1 MVGLTDIG
9 NMEQT
14 KRRTS
19 GIPLRLDDTSSLPAG
34 IARNPASSSTTT
46 SMLAQMPPA
55 KSDPFAGYQQ
65 NVQRNRQA
73 LSNAAGALG
82 DLYKGAAS
90 TLINTA
96 TVVPRTVAG
105 IATGE
110 TPITIDSNLPDYGA
124 GERERAAQ
132 KAQRRAE
139 RAASVPMPG
148 QEFARGVAD
157 RAVERATSALTS
169 IPKPSTPSSSGQGGS
184 INAPASTAAAA
195 PAAPAVSLTEPPA
208 GTWAAVGNGVAG
220 RRNAQGVAEFT
231 DSPQAFAGAQ
241 PGRVGGLGDGIGGL
255 SVVSG
260 GREAMDRNLLA
271 TEIMQQ
277 TRREQSN
284 PNYLTV
290 VGDSSR
296 EIAAPKNAYDRL
308 VADRAN
314 QEQADARAG
323 RSNARLDRIAGGNQ
337 RIAQLQGQLEQSA
350 QARID
355 NERNNRAAT
364 RLDDLS
370 SILANPDLSPER
382 REAVERIQTSLTLP
396 AEARVRAD
404 TEREAAQQRTLADL
418 YKSFVEQDS
427 ILKPEDRVPFD
438 QWVAPYLAAS
448 GGGAAPS
455 GVPEGMT
462 FAGTSNGKNVYRD
475 SSGRMFVDE

>member
-1 MVGLTDIG
+1 LLLILLRSDEMVSLTD
-9 NMEQT
+9 
-14 KRRTS
+14 
-19 GIPLRLDDTSSLPAG
+19 LPE
-34 IARNPASSSTTT
+34 RKPNPV
-46 SMLAQMPPA
+46 
-55 KSDPFAGYQQ
+55 AGYQQ

-73 LSNAAGALG
+73 LSNAAGAAA

-139 RAASVPMPG
+139 LAASVPMPG

-157 RAVERATSALTS
+157 RAVSRATSALTS
-169 IPKPSTPSSSGQGGS
+169 IPKPATPSAPGQGGS
-184 INAPASTAAAA
+184 TNAPASNAAA
-195 PAAPAVSLTEPPA
+195 PAAQQQSAALSLTEPPA
-208 GTWAAVGNGVAG
+208 GSWASVGNGVAG
-220 RRNAQGVAEFT
+220 RRNAQGLAEFT
-231 DSPQAFAGAQ
+231 DSPEALAGAQ

-277 TRREQSN
+277 TRRERSN

-296 EIAAPKNAYDRL
+296 ERAATRNPLDRL
-308 VADRAN
+308 VNDRAN
-314 QEQADARAG
+314 QERADARAG
-323 RSNARLDRIAGGNQ
+323 RENARLDRLAGGNQ

>member
-14 KRRTS
+14 KRRAT
-19 GIPLRLDDTSSLPAG
+19 GVPLRLDDTSTLPAG
-34 IARNPASSSTTT
+34 IARNPTPSRAASNP
-46 SMLAQMPPA
+46 LAQMPSA
-55 KSDPFAGYQQ
+55 KPDPLAGYQQ

-73 LSNAAGALG
+73 LSNAAGAAA

-90 TLINTA
+90 TLLSAA
-96 TVVPRTVAG
+96 TVVPRTVGG
-105 IATGE
+105 IASGE

-124 GERERAAQ
+124 GERQRAEQ

-139 RAASVPMPG
+139 RAASVPMQG

-157 RAVERATSALTS
+157 RAVSRATSALAS
-169 IPKPSTPSSSGQGGS
+169 IPKPATPSASGQGGS
-184 INAPASTAAAA
+184 ASAPASTA
-195 PAAPAVSLTEPPA
+195 PAAQEQSAAVSLTEPPA
-208 GTWAAVGNGVAG
+208 GSWASVGNGVAG

-231 DSPQAFAGAQ
+231 DRPEALAGAQ

-277 TRREQSN
+277 TRRERSN

-296 EIAAPKNAYDRL
+296 ERAATRNPLDRL
-308 VADRAN
+308 VNDRAN
-314 QEQADARAG
+314 QERADARAG
-323 RSNARLDRIAGGNQ
+323 RENARLDRLAGGNQ

-370 SILANPDLSPER
+370 SILADPSLSPER
-382 REAVERIQTSLTLP
+382 RAQIERTMGSLTVSAKDRYVPQDVVMGYDETNKPILGRS
-396 AEARVRAD
+396 ALDVL
-404 TEREAAQQRTLADL
+404 TGQTLAQPATLPRTSVPMSDVIKTANARNL
-418 YKSFVEQDS
+418 TTEQV
-427 ILKPEDRVPFD
+427 IEMLAGRGIGVD
-438 QWVAPYLAAS
+438 Q
-448 GGGAAPS
+448 
-455 GVPEGMT
+455 
-462 FAGTSNGKNVYRD
+462 
-475 SSGRMFVDE
+475 